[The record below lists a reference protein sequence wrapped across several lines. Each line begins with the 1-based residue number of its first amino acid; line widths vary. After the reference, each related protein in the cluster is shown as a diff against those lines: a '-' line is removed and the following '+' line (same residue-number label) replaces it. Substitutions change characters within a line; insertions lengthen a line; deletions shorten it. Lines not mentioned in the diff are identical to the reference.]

1 MIVLVCTKVAR
12 DQLDGFVKKN
22 VIFIFWKTKDKVK
35 ISVLFTKMHYVIRV
49 HESIILIEFLENSR
63 CSSSATSDP
72 HYDIPF
78 SVGVRHKKNKL
89 LGSVISK

>member
-1 MIVLVCTKVAR
+1 M
-12 DQLDGFVKKN
+12 
-22 VIFIFWKTKDKVK
+22 
-35 ISVLFTKMHYVIRV
+35 KMHYVIRV

-63 CSSSATSDP
+63 CSSSATFDP